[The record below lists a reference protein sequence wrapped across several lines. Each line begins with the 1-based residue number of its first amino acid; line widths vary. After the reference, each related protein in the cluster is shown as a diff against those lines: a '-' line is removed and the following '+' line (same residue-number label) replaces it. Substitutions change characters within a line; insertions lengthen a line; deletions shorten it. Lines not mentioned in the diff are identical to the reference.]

1 MDLSDEWDGSPT
13 AEEAICIIGQ
23 SAGMALVLDSAL
35 EATAALSI
43 NAIWM
48 AMPVALQPRSGKRAM
63 RKMTISRAMDV
74 NLLNGVQHVNDTE

>member
-1 MDLSDEWDGSPT
+1 MDLSVDWEGSP
-13 AEEAICIIGQ
+13 ADEVAICMGQ

-43 NAIWM
+43 NAIWT

-63 RKMTISRAMDV
+63 RKMTIRRAMDLK
-74 NLLNGVQHVNDTE
+74 LLNRVQLINDTE